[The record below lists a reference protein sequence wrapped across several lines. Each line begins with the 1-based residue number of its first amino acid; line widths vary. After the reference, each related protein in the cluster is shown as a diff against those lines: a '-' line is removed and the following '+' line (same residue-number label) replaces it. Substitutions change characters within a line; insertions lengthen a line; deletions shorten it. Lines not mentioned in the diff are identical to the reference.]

1 MINWQ
6 GDLLDVLNTE
16 DYVSSGKAKLTIIA
30 DLKFVLT
37 LVLITM
43 TLKNFR
49 LLDRRPKCLTKHL

>member
-16 DYVSSGKAKLTIIA
+16 NYVSSGKAKLT

-37 LVLITM
+37 PVLITM